1 MAGQRVRLTKD
12 LFLWC
17 MSVIYLF
24 AFASLFVQIPGL
36 YGDNGILPARLVV
49 ENEAESLQDLVT
61 NQPSLLR
68 LLPKVGLDIQTGMD
82 FLSLGGVIVSFVAM
96 VSHDYRNCVV
106 FAVLWAFYLSLFQVG
121 QTFICCQWDLL
132 LLEAGFLAI
141 IIAPLN
147 FFGLHDIIDHHAHDR
162 ITLWL
167 VKWLL
172 FRLTFANGVV
182 KLLSNS
188 ATWWSLTAMKH
199 HYETQLLPTPIAYL
213 FHQFPDC
220 WHRLSTAAI
229 LIIQIPVALLFF
241 SPAKKQRHFAFYSQ
255 FASMVLLVLTG
266 NFGFFPLLVL
276 TLCLSLVDDDFIEE
290 WVHQSPKAEKDHPKE
305 SHKSS
310 DRMRIF
316 EKVFS
321 IVTYGGLLFLIFYSL
336 AFNIR
341 TEPVSLEPEIAVTPE
356 DLDWFLSYAL
366 PASMVIGAVSLTWEI
381 GNTILKVLT
390 NKRSKSK
397 VKDLTGCAFF
407 GLIALAL
414 FSVSLVPHD
423 AIRKDDESYLPEALE
438 DAYAWTSQNYRLTN
452 PYNLFLKS
460 NEEEDNGRLE
470 IVFEGS
476 NKLQGNWKEYHFRY
490 KPDDVK
496 SKLSIVAPHYP
507 RLDSQ
512 MWFAA
517 RAHYDQNPWLL
528 NLAFRLLR
536 NQKEVLELMDDNP
549 FPNKPPK
556 YVRAILYRYRF
567 ASKSAKT
574 DKFSASDWWVRESIR
589 EYMPPLT
596 LDEPSFVNY
605 LMDAGVYAE
614 AEKLSDEEEERN
626 LFYGVLEDIRSMLGQ
641 GSGNIV
647 CVFLLV
653 SGVILTLVDPCIKLP
668 TEDEEEQLANG
679 VNSHSLS
686 NK

>member
-82 FLSLGGVIVSFVAM
+82 FLSLGGVVVSFVAM

-141 IIAPLN
+141 IVAPLN
-147 FFGLHDIIDHHAHDR
+147 FFGLHDIVDHHAHDR

-172 FRLTFANGVV
+172 FRLTFASGVV

-199 HYETQLLPTPIAYL
+199 HYETQLLPTPIAWL
-213 FHQFPDC
+213 FHQFPDW

-229 LIIQIPVALLFF
+229 LIIQIAVALFFF
-241 SPAKKQRHFAFYSQ
+241 SPSKKQRHLALYCQ
-255 FASMVLLVLTG
+255 VAHMLLMVLSG

-276 TLCLSLVDDDFIEE
+276 TLCLSLVDDDFIED
-290 WVHQSPKAEKDHPKE
+290 WVHQSPKASEKDHPKD
-305 SHKSS
+305 SRTSS
-310 DRMRIF
+310 DRLRTL
-316 EKVFS
+316 EKVFA
-321 IVTYGGLLFLIFYSL
+321 IVTYGGLLFLILHSFSFSL
-336 AFNIR
+336 Q
-341 TEPVSLEPEIAVTPE
+341 TEPLSLEPEIAVTSE

-366 PASMVIGAVSLTWEI
+366 PLTMVVGAVSLTWEI
-381 GNTILKVLT
+381 GNTIFKVLT
-390 NKRSKSK
+390 NKQRRSKSK

-407 GLIALAL
+407 GLIAVTL
-414 FSVSLVPHD
+414 FSVSLVPHLV
-423 AIRKDDESYLPEALE
+423 IQKDGESFLPETLH
-438 DAYAWTSQNYRLTN
+438 DAYSWTSQNYHFTN
-452 PYNLFLKS
+452 PYNLFLKAD
-460 NEEEDNGRLE
+460 EEDNARLE
-470 IVFEGS
+470 IVIEGS

-517 RAHYDQNPWLL
+517 RGHYDQNHWFL
-528 NLAFRLLR
+528 NLAYRLLR
-536 NQKEVLELMDDNP
+536 NQREVLELMEGSP

-567 ASKSAKT
+567 ASKTTKT
-574 DKFSASDWWVRESIR
+574 DKFSASDWWVREPLR

-596 LDEPSFVNY
+596 LDEPSFINY
-605 LMDAGVYAE
+605 LMDAGIYAE
-614 AEKLSDEEEERN
+614 AEKLSDAEEERN
-626 LFYGVLEDIRSMLGQ
+626 LFYGALEDIRSMLGQ

-647 CVFLLV
+647 CIFLLV
-653 SGVILTLVDPCIKLP
+653 SGFILTLVDPCFKLP
-668 TEDEEEQLANG
+668 TEEEQLANG
-679 VNSHSLS
+679 VTSHSLS